1 MANVCVLWLQSNCSK
16 MDLLIAE
23 AAGPVYDM
31 NHLTWEFSGWSSFPV
46 CISSLFSYYEIKPK
60 ITWQEYK
67 KTEKTMITDTAQ
79 HWGNKSVRLC
89 SSLTSLSLSA
99 EDSRESHSSRRW
111 TLPDVTSLR
120 SNHCVKK
127 QRAHYTNIFFLSGWI
142 LEPEQDGRTEGGVT
156 RADHEEAHGCLLCHM
171 LTVMLHCFIPFSQF
185 VYWDREKNATF
196 KSETSQASLLTSSTT
211 LAFFTISRSILTL
224 EEKQIER
231 HREENWSI
239 PE

>member
-127 QRAHYTNIFFLSGWI
+127 RGLITQTFFFIWLNSWAWAGWQNWRWRNKSRSRGGTWVSPVSHANRYAALFHPIFTI
-142 LEPEQDGRTEGGVT
+142 
-156 RADHEEAHGCLLCHM
+156 CLLRQRKKCN
-171 LTVMLHCFIPFSQF
+171 F
-185 VYWDREKNATF
+185 
-196 KSETSQASLLTSSTT
+196 
-211 LAFFTISRSILTL
+211 
-224 EEKQIER
+224 
-231 HREENWSI
+231 
-239 PE
+239 